1 MYSLETI
8 SSITIELTSH
18 CNAKCP
24 QCGRF
29 DIYNNV
35 LTDLPIKHLP
45 LNLLEKLPTEKMK
58 NLKNIHFNG
67 NYGEPLMHP
76 DIEKI
81 LKKFKNQN
89 IIISTNG
96 SLRDKE
102 WWGRLGQHKNVTV
115 IFALDGLND
124 THSLYRKNT
133 NYDKVLSNAIS
144 FIKNGGN
151 AGWQFIVFK
160 HNQHQVTEAKIL
172 SQQLGFRSIR
182 FQYSDRFLKDKKTIV
197 YENNKQTHILEQAS
211 DQDTIH
217 ELTKSN
223 QNEFYTKKLFKI
235 KHDTIECPWA
245 KQKKL
250 FINNVGWVLP
260 CCHMAN
266 ILAGKQ
272 IYKKLFEKIIGS
284 YDKINLH
291 YYSLEQ
297 ILLSEIYLKQIPN
310 SIVSNRPHP
319 NCIEH
324 CSPTLGKRKIKSNE
338 STLLNS

>member
-1 MYSLETI
+1 MNNISWHIEATSKCILE
-8 SSITIELTSH
+8 
-18 CNAKCP
+18 CP
-24 QCGRF
+24 LCDRTWF
-29 DIYNNV
+29 Y
-35 LTDLPIKHLP
+35 
-45 LNLLEKLPTEKMK
+45 
-58 NLKNIHFNG
+58 
-67 NYGEPLMHP
+67 
-76 DIEKI
+76 
-81 LKKFKNQN
+81 KKFKKRKLHEINVDHLLNFFDGQSYHVHFCGN
-89 IIISTNG
+89 NGDPIYHSEFHELCQRLKKINCSIDITTNG
-96 SLRDKE
+96 SKKSIE
-102 WWGRLGQHKNVTV
+102 WWEKLGSILTTEDEIKFS
-115 IFALDGLND
+115 IDGLQD
-124 THSLYRKNT
+124 TNKLYRINSDWDSIMQGFK
-133 NYDKVLSNAIS
+133 I
-144 FIKNGGN
+144 IKKYQIKTV
-151 AGWQFIVFK
+151 WKFIVFK
-160 HNQHQVTEAKIL
+160 HNQHQVTEAKTL
-172 SQQLGFRSIR
+172 SQQLGFQSIR

-235 KHDTIECPWA
+235 KHDPIECPWA

-297 ILLSEIYLKQIPN
+297 ILLSKIYLKQIPN

-324 CSPTLGKRKIKSNE
+324 CSTTLSKNKIRSNE